1 VPGYSPKIPLEYNES
16 DGHWGLTKSPLEVV
30 RQNLRMLVLTSPGER
45 IMDSNFGVG
54 IRNFIFEQ
62 YPESE
67 ITGRIHEQVSRY
79 MPFVEVTNIG
89 FQRDE
94 HYIYIRLSIFI
105 KPLSKKDVLDIKQG
119 ILNEI

>member
-1 VPGYSPKIPLEYNES
+1 MPGYSPKIPLEYNES

-30 RQNLRMLVLTSPGER
+30 RQNLKMLLLTSPGER

-62 YPESE
+62 FPEAE

-119 ILNEI
+119 IFEQ